1 MPIRKKNE
9 GLLYNDLDH
18 TSEGMPQLH
27 ANLSKSSSVPS
38 VSGGVLWAD
47 ELNKVFYLYGGEY
60 QTNPEGFNLWAY
72 DTINNTWYTAG
83 PTNSIQRVAWG
94 AGVAVNEIG
103 AGFYLG
109 GWLNENTVPGWRGTP
124 VATNALIRYDF
135 DTQQWTNSTGPD
147 ETGRA
152 EGIMVYMPVS
162 DGGLLI
168 SFGGVLD
175 PYRNGTVVGD
185 ALSTIHIYDIRSGN
199 WYVQTATG
207 DIPEMRRSFCGG
219 VTWADDKSSWNV
231 YIYGGF
237 GMPDNSTGYDDV
249 YILSMPSFTWTKWY
263 PTEAGEGNPHGML
276 SCNVVEGAQMLIIG
290 GHFVQHE
297 RCDAMNIWGT
307 HNLNLGKTGPEGAKW
322 EAYYPN
328 ITEYRV
334 PSEIIAKIGGRPDGG
349 ATVTEPTNGWGHR
362 DLPVYFSRKEPIFDA
377 RTPTRPI
384 PGPTTTSNSTAATG
398 SKSNTAAIAG
408 GAAGGGVALIL
419 LLALVLYCLHRKKK
433 SKKPSELPPNAVH
446 ELATPVTVEP
456 KQWSFSRRT
465 VRDAPKCSTVLAYP
479 ALSSLAIRF
488 ATTEPVSRNAAIAS
502 SSSCAAV
509 HIACHGAAGPVPIR
523 TAIRPYAA
531 SKPSDA
537 LSSPSA
543 PEPSPSPTT
552 YTDSHPE
559 STEQTP
565 AHFYPQPLKTRQ
577 ASNEMPLVGDSPPP
591 VRGRFREED

>member
-1 MPIRKKNE
+1 
-9 GLLYNDLDH
+9 
-18 TSEGMPQLH
+18 MPQLH

-38 VSGGVLWAD
+38 VSGGILWAD

-94 AGVAVNEIG
+94 AGVAVQEIG

-109 GWLNENTVPGWRGTP
+109 GWLNENTVPGWRGIP

-147 ETGRA
+147 ENGRA

-263 PTEAGEGNPHGML
+263 PTDAGEGNPHGML
-276 SCNVVEGAQMLIIG
+276 SCNVVDGAQMLIIG

-334 PSEIIAKIGGRPDGG
+334 PSEVIAKIGGRPDGG
-349 ATVTEPTNGWGHR
+349 ATVTEPTSGWGNR
-362 DLPVYFSRKEPIFDA
+362 DLPVYFARKEPIFDA

-384 PGPTTTSNSTAATG
+384 PGPTATNNSTAGTG
-398 SKSNTAAIAG
+398 SRSNTAAIAG
-408 GAAGGGVALIL
+408 GAVGGGVALIL
-419 LLALVLYCLHRKKK
+419 LIALILYCLRRKKK
-433 SKKPSELPPNAVH
+433 STKPSELPPNTVH
-446 ELATPVTVEP
+446 ELATPVIVEP
-456 KQWSFSRRT
+456 KSAFPHAQGPAPHDVRT
-465 VRDAPKCSTVLAYP
+465 DSEASAAAPYGTPL
-479 ALSSLAIRF
+479 
-488 ATTEPVSRNAAIAS
+488 
-502 SSSCAAV
+502 
-509 HIACHGAAGPVPIR
+509 GA
-523 TAIRPYAA
+523 RPYSPTQPSPHSPYA
-531 SKPSDA
+531 SQLQNPYSATPLSPLSAHTPQYISPVMAQPAQFQYAQPYDPTQHPSH
-537 LSSPSA
+537 LMHYPPPQP

-577 ASNEMPLVGDSPPP
+577 ASNELPLVGDSPPP
-591 VRGRFREED
+591 MRGRFREED